1 MVEVKVEALE
11 VKEGRRDK
19 RARNREVKVQVQ
31 VQVQVQAQ
39 VQVEVQVEGKVEGKV
54 ESKLQGG
61 NLNHLLLMKIFQ
73 GMLTSFS
80 YTWSCHPM

>member
-1 MVEVKVEALE
+1 MEVMVEVKVEALE

-19 RARNREVKVQVQ
+19 RASKREVKVEVLVLHLQVK
-31 VQVQVQAQ
+31 
-39 VQVEVQVEGKVEGKV
+39 VEVKVEVKLEGKV